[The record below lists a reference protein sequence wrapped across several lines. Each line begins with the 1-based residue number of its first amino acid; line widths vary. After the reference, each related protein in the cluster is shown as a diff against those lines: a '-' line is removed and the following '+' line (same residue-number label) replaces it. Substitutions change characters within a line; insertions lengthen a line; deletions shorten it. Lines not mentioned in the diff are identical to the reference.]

1 MLTLRQLRKRKV
13 AQWVLGYTAVA
24 WALLQAVG
32 LLAGTYGWS
41 AVPMRVGVALAV
53 LGFFLTLVIAW
64 FQGERGQQKVTRL
77 EVALIA
83 LVVLVGGAWLWQ
95 TVRSTSDQATGV
107 ATAGADSGI
116 PTIEKDPSIAVLPL
130 ENLSADKEQQ
140 YFSDG
145 ISEELLNVLNK
156 VPEMRVIARTSSFA
170 FKGQDLPVPEIAR
183 RLHVA
188 SILQGSVRKAGNRV
202 RIAVQLVRATDGAQ
216 LWAEN
221 YDRTLD
227 DIFQVQDEIAA
238 SVVEQLKIKLLKAP
252 TVTPVDPRVYA
263 LVLQAQALLDQQSKE
278 GRAQALLVFKQALAI
293 APNEARAWAGL
304 GRVYINQSIYSE
316 LPQADA
322 AKLAREALDKAL
334 KIDPRNVIAITG
346 LARLAADFDFD
357 AQAAADYNKRALQI
371 EPNNLVAINTLGILL
386 SNVGRF
392 EDALPL
398 YDYRVAHDPANP
410 TAYNNRGITR
420 YYARQWDAAI
430 DDFRTALRLSPA
442 FVGARNGIAV
452 SLLVGKGDAAGALR
466 EIAGEPD
473 EASRLQVRALAFHA
487 LGRTRESNAALQ
499 GLIRTY
505 GDQQPTLVALA
516 YSYRVD
522 RDAAFHWLDIAAQSR
537 DPAATSV
544 AFDVLTDS
552 LRDDPRWLPFL
563 RKIGYAPEQ
572 LATIRI
578 DVPRPGT

>member
-1 MLTLRQLRKRKV
+1 MLTIRQLRKRKV
-13 AQWVLGYTAVA
+13 AQWVLGYSAVA
-24 WALLQAVG
+24 WALLQV
-32 LLAGTYGWS
+32 S
-41 AVPMRVGVALAV
+41 ACCPAPTIGRLPRMRVGVALSV

-64 FQGERGQQKVTRL
+64 FQGERGQQKVTRV
-77 EVALIA
+77 EVVLIA
-83 LVVLVGGAWLWQ
+83 IVVLVGGAWLWQ
-95 TVRSTSDQATGV
+95 TVRSTSESSV
-107 ATAGADSGI
+107 ASDGPDTGI

-130 ENLSADKEQQ
+130 ENMSTDKEQQ
-140 YFSDG
+140 YFLRR

-156 VPEMRVIARTSSFA
+156 VPELRVIARTSSFA
-170 FKGQDLPVPEIAR
+170 FKGQDLAVPEIAR
-183 RLHVA
+183 RLNVA

-216 LWAEN
+216 LWVET
-221 YDRTLD
+221 YDRNLD

-238 SVVEQLKIKLLKAP
+238 SVVDQLKIKLLKAP

-278 GRAQALLVFKQALAI
+278 GRAQALLCSSRRCPSRRTKRARG
-293 APNEARAWAGL
+293 RAWGACTSTNPSTASC
-304 GRVYINQSIYSE
+304 RRRKRRSWRAKRWTRRCASIRATSS
-316 LPQADA
+316 PS
-322 AKLAREALDKAL
+322 
-334 KIDPRNVIAITG
+334 PG

-357 AQAAADYNKRALQI
+357 AQAAADYNRRALQI

-392 EDALPL
+392 DEALPL

-442 FVGARNGIAV
+442 FVGARNGIAA
-452 SLLVGKGDAAGALR
+452 SLLLGKGDAAGALR
-466 EIAGEPD
+466 EIEANRMKPRGSRCARWPSTPSAARASPMRPCSSSSRQYGE
-473 EASRLQVRALAFHA
+473 E
-487 LGRTRESNAALQ
+487 
-499 GLIRTY
+499 
-505 GDQQPTLVALA
+505 QPTLVALA

-522 RDAAFHWLDIAAQSR
+522 RDAAFHWLDEAARIR

-544 AFDVLTDS
+544 AFDVLTDP

-572 LATIRI
+572 LAAIRI
-578 DVPRPGT
+578 EVPKPGT

>member
-1 MLTLRQLRKRKV
+1 MLTIRQLRKRKV

-24 WALLQAVG
+24 WALLQGVG
-32 LLAGTYGWS
+32 MLAGTYGWS
-41 AVPMRVGVALAV
+41 AMPMRVGVALAV
-53 LGFFLTLVIAW
+53 LGFFITLVVAW

-83 LVVLVGGAWLWQ
+83 IVVIVGGAWLWQ
-95 TVRSTSDQATGV
+95 TVRTTSETSV
-107 ATAGADSGI
+107 ATTADNGI

-130 ENLSADKEQQ
+130 ENMSADKAQQ

-156 VPEMRVIARTSSFA
+156 VPELRVIARTSSFA
-170 FKGQDLPVPEIAR
+170 FKGQDLSVPDIAR

-188 SILQGSVRKAGNRV
+188 SILQGSVRKAGSRV
-202 RIAVQLVRATDGAQ
+202 RISVQLVRATDGTQ
-216 LWAEN
+216 LWSEN
-221 YDRTLD
+221 YDRSLD

-238 SVVEQLKIKLLKAP
+238 SVVDQLKIKLLKAP

-278 GRAQALLVFKQALAI
+278 GRAQALLVFKQALSI

-316 LPQADA
+316 MPPAQA

-334 KIDPRNVIAITG
+334 RIDPRNVIAITG

-487 LGRTRESNAALQ
+487 LGRTRESNEALQ
-499 GLIRTY
+499 QLIRTY
-505 GDQQPTLVALA
+505 GDQQPTLIALA

-522 RDAAFHWLDIAAQSR
+522 RDSAFHWLDEAAR
-537 DPAATSV
+537 IHDPAATSV

-552 LRDDPRWLPFL
+552 LRDDPRWPPFL

-572 LATIRI
+572 LSAIRI
-578 DVPRPGT
+578 EVPKPGT

>member
-1 MLTLRQLRKRKV
+1 MLTIRQLRKRKV

-24 WALLQAVG
+24 WALLQGVG

-41 AVPMRVGVALAV
+41 ATPMRVGVALAV

-77 EVALIA
+77 EVILIA
-83 LVVLVGGAWLWQ
+83 IVVIVGGAWLWQ
-95 TVRSTSDQATGV
+95 TVRSTSESSLTAATPL
-107 ATAGADSGI
+107 DNGI

-130 ENLSADKEQQ
+130 ENMSTDKEQQ

-156 VPEMRVIARTSSFA
+156 VPELRVIARTSSFA
-170 FKGQDLPVPEIAR
+170 FKGQDLSVPEIAR
-183 RLHVA
+183 RLNVA

-216 LWAEN
+216 LWTET
-221 YDRTLD
+221 YDRNLD

-263 LVLQAQALLDQQSKE
+263 LVLQAQALLDQQSKD
-278 GRAQALLVFKQALAI
+278 GRAQALLVFKQALSI

-316 LPQADA
+316 MPPAEA
-322 AKLAREALDKAL
+322 TKLAREALDKAL
-334 KIDPRNVIAITG
+334 RIDPRNVIAITG

-357 AQAAADYNKRALQI
+357 AQAAADYNRRALQI

-392 EDALPL
+392 DEALPL

-430 DDFRTALRLSPA
+430 DDFQTALRLSPA

-452 SLLVGKGDAAGALR
+452 SLLVGKADAAGALR
-466 EIAGEPD
+466 EINGEPD
-473 EASRLQVRALAFHA
+473 EASRLQVRALAYHA

-499 GLIRTY
+499 ALIRKY
-505 GDQQPTLVALA
+505 GEQQPTLVALA

-522 RDAAFHWLDIAAQSR
+522 RDAAFHWLDAAAR
-537 DPAATSV
+537 VHDPAATSV
-544 AFDVLTDS
+544 AFDVLTDP

-572 LATIRI
+572 LAAIRI
-578 DVPRPGT
+578 EVPKPGT

>member
-1 MLTLRQLRKRKV
+1 MLSIRQLRKRKV

-24 WALLQAVG
+24 WALLQGVG

-64 FQGERGQQKVTRL
+64 FQGERGQQKVTRV
-77 EVALIA
+77 EVMLIA
-83 LVVLVGGAWLWQ
+83 ILVIVGGAWLWQ
-95 TVRSTSDQATGV
+95 TVRTTSEAVASV
-107 ATAGADSGI
+107 ATQGTDI

-130 ENLSADKEQQ
+130 ENLSSDKQQQ

-156 VPEMRVIARTSSFA
+156 VPELRVIARTSSFA

-188 SILQGSVRKAGNRV
+188 SILQGSVRKAGSRV

-216 LWAEN
+216 LWSEN
-221 YDRTLD
+221 YDRNLD

-238 SVVEQLKIKLLKAP
+238 SVVDQLKIKLLKAP

-278 GRAQALLVFKQALAI
+278 GRAQALLVFKQALSI

-316 LPQADA
+316 MPPADA

-334 KIDPRNVIAITG
+334 RIDPRNVIAITG

-487 LGRTRESNAALQ
+487 LGRTKESNAALQ
-499 GLIRTY
+499 GLIRAY

-516 YSYRVD
+516 YAYRVD
-522 RDAAFHWLDIAAQSR
+522 RDAAFQWLDKAAELH

-563 RKIGYAPEQ
+563 RQIGYAPDQ
-572 LATIRI
+572 LAKIRI
-578 DVPRPGT
+578 DVPKPGT

>member
-1 MLTLRQLRKRKV
+1 MLTIRQLRKRKV

-24 WALLQAVG
+24 WALLQGVG
-32 LLAGTYGWS
+32 LLTDTYGWS
-41 AVPMRVGVALAV
+41 PTVMRVGVALSV
-53 LGFFLTLVIAW
+53 LGFLLTLVIAW

-83 LVVLVGGAWLWQ
+83 IVVLVGGAWLWQ
-95 TVRSTSDQATGV
+95 TVRTTSESAV
-107 ATAGADSGI
+107 ASGTTVDTDI

-130 ENLSADKEQQ
+130 ENMSADKEQQ

-156 VPEMRVIARTSSFA
+156 VPELRVIARTSSFA
-170 FKGQDLPVPEIAR
+170 FKGQDLAVPEIAR

-188 SILQGSVRKAGNRV
+188 SILQGSVRKSGNRV
-202 RIAVQLVRATDGAQ
+202 RISVQLVRATDGAQ
-216 LWAEN
+216 LWVET
-221 YDRTLD
+221 YDRNLD
-227 DIFQVQDEIAA
+227 DIFRVQDEIAA
-238 SVVEQLKIKLLKAP
+238 SVVDQLKIKLLKAP

-263 LVLQAQALLDQQSKE
+263 MVLQAQALLDQQSKE
-278 GRAQALLVFKQALAI
+278 GRAQALLVFKQALSI

-304 GRVYINQSIYSE
+304 GRVYVNQSIYSE
-316 LPQADA
+316 LPPAEA

-334 KIDPRNVIAITG
+334 RIDPHNVIAITG

-357 AQAAADYNKRALQI
+357 AQAAADYNRRALQI

-392 EDALPL
+392 DEALPL

-430 DDFRTALRLSPA
+430 DDFRSALRLSPT
-442 FVGARNGIAV
+442 FVGARTGIAS
-452 SLLVGKGDAAGALR
+452 SLLLGKRDARGALR
-466 EIAGEPD
+466 EIEAEPD
-473 EASRLQVRALAFHA
+473 EASKLQLRALAFHA
-487 LGRTRESNAALQ
+487 RGRARESEAATQ
-499 GLIRTY
+499 ELIREY
-505 GDQQPTLVALA
+505 GEEQPALVGLV
-516 YSYRVD
+516 YSYRGD
-522 RDAAFHWLDIAAQSR
+522 RDAAFKWLDKAASIR
-537 DPAATSV
+537 DPAVTSV
-544 AFDVLTDS
+544 AFDVLTDP

-572 LATIRI
+572 LAAIRI
-578 DVPRPGT
+578 EVPKPEM

>member
-13 AQWVLGYTAVA
+13 GQWVLGYTAIA
-24 WALLQAVG
+24 WALLQGVG
-32 LLAGTYGWS
+32 LLTGTYGWS
-41 AVPMRVGVALAV
+41 ATPMRVGVALAV
-53 LGFFLTLVIAW
+53 LGFFITLVVAW

-77 EVALIA
+77 EVVLIA
-83 LVVLVGGAWLWQ
+83 MVVVVGGVWLWQ
-95 TVRSTSDQATGV
+95 TLRSTAEPSVDSVTIL
-107 ATAGADSGI
+107 DSGV

-130 ENLSADKEQQ
+130 ENMSGDQEQQ

-156 VPEMRVIARTSSFA
+156 VPELRVIARTSSFA
-170 FKGQDLPVPEIAR
+170 FKGQQLAAPDIAR
-183 RLHVA
+183 RLNVA
-188 SILQGSVRKAGNRV
+188 SILQGSVRKAGNHV

-216 LWAEN
+216 LWSET
-221 YDRTLD
+221 YDRNLD

-238 SVVEQLKIKLLKAP
+238 SVVDQLKIKLLKAP

-263 LVLQAQALLDQQSKE
+263 LILQAQALLDQQSKD
-278 GRAQALLVFKQALAI
+278 GRAQALLVFKQALSI

-316 LPQADA
+316 MPPAEA

-334 KIDPRNVIAITG
+334 RIDPRNVIAISG

-357 AQAAADYNKRALQI
+357 AQAAADYNRRALRI
-371 EPNNLVAINTLGILL
+371 EPNNLVAINTVGILL

-452 SLLVGKGDAAGALR
+452 SLLVGKGDANGALR

-499 GLIRTY
+499 GLIRAY
-505 GDQQPTLVALA
+505 GEQQPTLVALA

-522 RDAAFHWLDIAAQSR
+522 RDAAFHWLDIAARTR

-572 LATIRI
+572 LASIRI
-578 DVPRPGT
+578 EVPRPGT

>member
-1 MLTLRQLRKRKV
+1 MLTIHQLRKRKV

-24 WALLQAVG
+24 WALLQGVG
-32 LLAGTYGWS
+32 LLTVTYGWS
-41 AVPMRVGVALAV
+41 PTIMRVGVALSV
-53 LGFFLTLVIAW
+53 LGFLLTLVISW

-77 EVALIA
+77 EFALIA
-83 LVVLVGGAWLWQ
+83 IVVLVGGAWLWQ
-95 TVRSTSDQATGV
+95 TVRSTSESAVT
-107 ATAGADSGI
+107 SGTTVDTDI

-130 ENLSADKEQQ
+130 ENMSTDKEQQ

-156 VPEMRVIARTSSFA
+156 VPELRVIARTSSFA
-170 FKGQDLPVPEIAR
+170 FKGQDLAVPEIAR

-188 SILQGSVRKAGNRV
+188 SILQGSVRKSGNRV

-216 LWAEN
+216 LWVET
-221 YDRTLD
+221 YDRNLD

-238 SVVEQLKIKLLKAP
+238 SVVDQLKIKLLKAP

-278 GRAQALLVFKQALAI
+278 GRAQALLVFKQALSI

-304 GRVYINQSIYSE
+304 GRVYVNQSIYSE
-316 LPQADA
+316 LPPAEA

-334 KIDPRNVIAITG
+334 RIDPHNVIAITG
-346 LARLAADFDFD
+346 LARLAADFDFNG
-357 AQAAADYNKRALQI
+357 QAAADYNRRALQI

-392 EDALPL
+392 DEALPL

-430 DDFRTALRLSPA
+430 DDFRSALRLSPA
-442 FVGARNGIAV
+442 FVGAHTGIA
-452 SLLVGKGDAAGALR
+452 SRCCWASGTRGAHCAKSKRSRTKLR
-466 EIAGEPD
+466 NSNCGHSP
-473 EASRLQVRALAFHA
+473 S
-487 LGRTRESNAALQ
+487 TR
-499 GLIRTY
+499 
-505 GDQQPTLVALA
+505 
-516 YSYRVD
+516 
-522 RDAAFHWLDIAAQSR
+522 
-537 DPAATSV
+537 SV
-544 AFDVLTDS
+544 ARAN
-552 LRDDPRWLPFL
+552 LRRQ
-563 RKIGYAPEQ
+563 R
-572 LATIRI
+572 RS
-578 DVPRPGT
+578 

>member
-1 MLTLRQLRKRKV
+1 MLTIRQLRKRKV

-24 WALLQAVG
+24 WALLQGVG

-41 AVPMRVGVALAV
+41 AVPMRVGVALSV
-53 LGFFLTLVIAW
+53 LGFFITLVIAW

-83 LVVLVGGAWLWQ
+83 IVVIVGGAWLWQ
-95 TVRSTSDQATGV
+95 TVRTTSESSVASASTPGSD
-107 ATAGADSGI
+107 I
-116 PTIEKDPSIAVLPL
+116 PTIENDPSIAVLPL
-130 ENLSADKEQQ
+130 ENMSGDKDQQ

-145 ISEELLNVLNK
+145 VSEELLNVLNK
-156 VPEMRVIARTSSFA
+156 VPDLRVIARTSSFA
-170 FKGQDLPVPEIAR
+170 FKGQDLSVPDIAR

-216 LWAEN
+216 LWVET
-221 YDRTLD
+221 YDRNLD

-238 SVVEQLKIKLLKAP
+238 SVVDQLKIKLLKAP

-263 LVLQAQALLDQQSKE
+263 LVLQAQALLDQQSKA
-278 GRAQALLVFKQALAI
+278 GRAQALVVFKQALSI

-316 LPQADA
+316 MPPAEA
-322 AKLAREALDKAL
+322 AKLAREALNRAL

-466 EIAGEPD
+466 EIDGEPD

-499 GLIRTY
+499 NLIRTY
-505 GDQQPTLVALA
+505 GDEQPTLVALA

-522 RDAAFHWLDIAAQSR
+522 RDEAFRWLDQAAQAH

-563 RKIGYAPEQ
+563 RKIGYAPDQ
-572 LATIRI
+572 LAAIRI
-578 DVPRPGT
+578 DVPKPGT

>member
-1 MLTLRQLRKRKV
+1 MLSIRQLRKRKV
-13 AQWVLGYTAVA
+13 AQWVLGYTALA
-24 WALLQAVG
+24 WAVLQGIDLLSD
-32 LLAGTYGWS
+32 TYGWS
-41 AVPMRVGVALAV
+41 ATPRRVGVALAV
-53 LGFFLTLVIAW
+53 LGFFVALIVSW
-64 FQGERGQQKVTRL
+64 YQGERGVQKVTRL
-77 EVALIA
+77 EVILILAVVAL
-83 LVVLVGGAWLWQ
+83 GAGWLWQ
-95 TVRSTSDQATGV
+95 TLGASTDTSV
-107 ATAGADSGI
+107 ASASAADAGI

-130 ENLSADKEQQ
+130 ENMSTDKEQQ

-145 ISEELLNVLNK
+145 ISEELLNVLSK
-156 VPEMRVIARTSSFA
+156 VPELRVIARTSSFA

-183 RLHVA
+183 RLNVA
-188 SILQGSVRKAGNRV
+188 SILQGSVRRAGNRV

-216 LWAEN
+216 LWTET
-221 YDRTLD
+221 YDRSLD

-238 SVVEQLKIKLLKAP
+238 SVVDQLKIKLLKAP

-278 GRAQALLVFKQALAI
+278 GRAQALAVFRQALSI

-304 GRVYINQSIYSE
+304 GRVYINQAIYSE
-316 LPQADA
+316 MPPADA
-322 AKLAREALDKAL
+322 EKLAREALDKAL
-334 KIDPRNVIAITG
+334 KIDPRNVTAITG

-357 AQAAADYNKRALQI
+357 AQAAADYNTQALRI

-392 EDALPL
+392 DEALPL

-442 FVGARNGIAV
+442 FVGARTGIAA
-452 SLLVGKGDAAGALR
+452 SLLVGKGDALGALR
-466 EIAGEPD
+466 EIEAEPD
-473 EASRLQVRALAFHA
+473 EASRLQVQALA
-487 LGRTRESNAALQ
+487 LYSIGRTRESNAALDA
-499 GLIRTY
+499 LIKTY
-505 GDQQPTLVALA
+505 GAQQPALVALA
-516 YSYRVD
+516 YSYRAD
-522 RDAAFHWLDIAAQSR
+522 RDAAFKWLDEAAR
-537 DPAATSV
+537 IHDPAATSV
-544 AFDVLTDS
+544 AFDVLSDP

-572 LATIRI
+572 LSAIRI
-578 DVPRPGT
+578 DVPKPGA

>member
-24 WALLQAVG
+24 WALLQGVG
-32 LLAGTYGWS
+32 LLTDTYGWS
-41 AVPMRVGVALAV
+41 AIPMRVGVALSV
-53 LGFFLTLVIAW
+53 LGFFLTLVVAW

-77 EVALIA
+77 EIILIA
-83 LVVLVGGAWLWQ
+83 LVVIVGGAWLWQ
-95 TVRSTSDQATGV
+95 TVRTTSDATTTETTPLV
-107 ATAGADSGI
+107 DAGI
-116 PTIEKDPSIAVLPL
+116 PTIEQDPSIAVLPL
-130 ENLSADKEQQ
+130 ENMSTDKEQQ

-156 VPEMRVIARTSSFA
+156 VPELRVIARTSSFA
-170 FKGQDLPVPEIAR
+170 FKGQNLEVPEIAR
-183 RLHVA
+183 RLNVA
-188 SILQGSVRKAGNRV
+188 SVLQGSVRKAGNRV

-216 LWAEN
+216 LWAET
-221 YDRTLD
+221 YDRDLD
-227 DIFQVQDEIAA
+227 DIFKVQDEIAA
-238 SVVEQLKIKLLKAP
+238 AVVDELKIKLLKAP

-278 GRAQALLVFKQALAI
+278 GRAQALLVFRQALSI

-316 LPQADA
+316 RPATEA
-322 AKLAREALDKAL
+322 AKLAREALDRAL

-357 AQAAADYNKRALQI
+357 AQAAADYNRRALQI

-392 EDALPL
+392 DDALPL

-410 TAYNNRGITR
+410 TAFNNRGITR
-420 YYARQWDAAI
+420 YYARQWEAAI

-442 FVGARNGIAV
+442 FVGAHTGIAA
-452 SLLVGKGDAAGALR
+452 SLLGKRDARGALA
-466 EIAGEPD
+466 EIETEPD
-473 EASRLQVRALAFHA
+473 EASRLQIRALAFHS
-487 LGRTRESNAALQ
+487 LGRARESEAALRE
-499 GLIRTY
+499 LIRNY
-505 GDQQPTLVALA
+505 GESQPALVGLV
-516 YSYRVD
+516 YSYRGE
-522 RDAAFHWLDIAAQSR
+522 RDEAFRWLDEAARIR

-544 AFDVLTDS
+544 AFDVLTDP

-578 DVPRPGT
+578 DVPQPGT

>member
-1 MLTLRQLRKRKV
+1 MLTIRQLRKRKV

-24 WALLQAVG
+24 WALLQGVG
-32 LLAGTYGWS
+32 LLADTYGWS
-41 AVPMRVGVALAV
+41 AIPMRVGVALSV

-83 LVVLVGGAWLWQ
+83 IVVIVGGAWLWQ
-95 TVRSTSDQATGV
+95 TVQTTSEQA
-107 ATAGADSGI
+107 AADASPLVSAGI
-116 PTIEKDPSIAVLPL
+116 PTIEQDPSIAVLPL
-130 ENLSADKEQQ
+130 DNMSSGQEQQ

-145 ISEELLNVLNK
+145 ISEELLNLLNK
-156 VPEMRVIARTSSFA
+156 VPELRVIARTSSFA
-170 FKGQDLPVPEIAR
+170 FKDQNLAVPEIAR
-183 RLHVA
+183 RLNVA
-188 SILQGSVRKAGNRV
+188 SILQGSVRRAGNRV

-216 LWAEN
+216 LWAET
-221 YDRTLD
+221 YDRDLN

-238 SVVEQLKIKLLKAP
+238 AVVDELKIKLLKAP
-252 TVTPVDPRVYA
+252 KVTPVDPRVYA
-263 LVLQAQALLDQQSKE
+263 LILQAQALLDQQSKD
-278 GRAQALLVFKQALAI
+278 GRAQALLVFKQALSI

-316 LPQADA
+316 IPPTEA
-322 AKLAREALDKAL
+322 AKLAREALNKAL

-392 EDALPL
+392 DEALPL

-442 FVGARNGIAV
+442 FVGARNGIAA
-452 SLLVGKGDAAGALR
+452 SLLAGKGDAAGALR
-466 EIAGEPD
+466 EIEGEPD
-473 EASRLQVRALAFHA
+473 EASRLQIRALAFFA
-487 LGRTRESNAALQ
+487 LGRTRESNGALQ
-499 GLIRTY
+499 ALIRTH
-505 GDQQPTLVALA
+505 GEEQPTLVALA

-522 RDAAFHWLDIAAQSR
+522 RDAAFEWLDKAAAAR

-544 AFDVLTDS
+544 AFDVLTDP

-563 RKIGYAPEQ
+563 TKIGYDPEQ
-572 LATIRI
+572 LARVRI
-578 DVPRPGT
+578 DVPKPGT

>member
-1 MLTLRQLRKRKV
+1 
-13 AQWVLGYTAVA
+13 
-24 WALLQAVG
+24 
-32 LLAGTYGWS
+32 
-41 AVPMRVGVALAV
+41 V
-53 LGFFLTLVIAW
+53 LGFFITLVVAW

-77 EVALIA
+77 EVSLIA
-83 LVVLVGGAWLWQ
+83 IVVIVGGAWLWQ
-95 TVRSTSDQATGV
+95 TVRSTSESTVASATTG
-107 ATAGADSGI
+107 ATDI
-116 PTIEKDPSIAVLPL
+116 PTIESDPSIAVLPL
-130 ENLSADKEQQ
+130 ENMSADKEQQ

-145 ISEELLNVLNK
+145 VSEELLNVLNK
-156 VPEMRVIARTSSFA
+156 VPELRVIARTSSFA
-170 FKGQDLPVPEIAR
+170 FKGQDLSVPDIAR
-183 RLHVA
+183 RLNVA

-216 LWAEN
+216 LWAQT
-221 YDRTLD
+221 YDRNLD

-238 SVVEQLKIKLLKAP
+238 SVVDELKIKLLKAP

-263 LVLQAQALLDQQSKE
+263 LVLQAQALLDQQSKA
-278 GRAQALLVFKQALAI
+278 GRAQAMVVFKQALSI

-316 LPQADA
+316 MPPAEA
-322 AKLAREALDKAL
+322 AKLAREALNKAL
-334 KIDPRNVIAITG
+334 QIDPRNVIAITG

-466 EIAGEPD
+466 EIDGEPD

-499 GLIRTY
+499 NLIRTY
-505 GDQQPTLVALA
+505 GDEQPTLVALA
-516 YSYRVD
+516 YAYRVD
-522 RDAAFHWLDIAAQSR
+522 RDEAFRWLDQAAKAR

-563 RKIGYAPEQ
+563 RKIGYAPDQ
-572 LATIRI
+572 LAAIRI
-578 DVPRPGT
+578 EVPKPGT

>member
-13 AQWVLGYTAVA
+13 GQWVLGYTAVA
-24 WALLQAVG
+24 WAALQVAG
-32 LLAGTYGWS
+32 MLASTYGWS
-41 AVPMRVGVALAV
+41 PTAMRVGVALSV
-53 LGFFLTLVIAW
+53 LGFFITLVIAW
-64 FQGERGQQKVTRL
+64 FQGERGVQKVTRV
-77 EVALIA
+77 EVILIA
-83 LVVLVGGAWLWQ
+83 LIMVVGGAWLWQ
-95 TVRSTSDQATGV
+95 TVRN
-107 ATAGADSGI
+107 TAESEAVPGTPLVSAGI
-116 PTIEKDPSIAVLPL
+116 PTIEQDPSIAVLPL
-130 ENLSADKEQQ
+130 ENMSTDKEQQ

-156 VPEMRVIARTSSFA
+156 VPELRVIARTSSFA
-170 FKGQDLPVPEIAR
+170 FKGQDIEIPEIAR

-188 SILQGSVRKAGNRV
+188 SILQGSVRRAGGRV

-216 LWAEN
+216 LWADT
-221 YDRTLD
+221 YDRNFD

-238 SVVEQLKIKLLKAP
+238 SVVDQLKIKLLKAP
-252 TVTPVDPRVYA
+252 IVTPVDPRVYP
-263 LVLQAQALLDQQSKE
+263 LVLQAQALFDQQSKE
-278 GRAQALLVFKQALAI
+278 GRAQALLLFKQALNI
-293 APNEARAWAGL
+293 APNESRAWAGL

-316 LPQADA
+316 MPQAEA
-322 AKLAREALDKAL
+322 AKLARDALNKAL
-334 KIDPRNVIAITG
+334 SIDPRNVIAITG

-392 EDALPL
+392 DEALPL

-430 DDFRTALRLSPA
+430 DDFRSALRLSPA
-442 FVGARNGIAV
+442 FVGARNGIAA
-452 SLLVGKGDAAGALR
+452 SLLAGKGDAAGALR
-466 EIAGEPD
+466 EIDLEPD
-473 EASRLQVRALAFHA
+473 EASRLQVRALALYS

-499 GLIRTY
+499 QLIKTY

-516 YSYRVD
+516 YAYRVD
-522 RDAAFHWLDIAAQSR
+522 RDEAFKWLGKAASSH

-544 AFDVLTDS
+544 AFDVLADS
-552 LRDDPRWLPFL
+552 LRDDPRWQPFL
-563 RKIGYAPEQ
+563 HQIGYAPEQ
-572 LATIRI
+572 LASIKI
-578 DVPRPGT
+578 EVPKPGT

>member
-1 MLTLRQLRKRKV
+1 MLTFRQLRKRKV
-13 AQWVLGYTAVA
+13 AQWVIGYTAVA
-24 WALLQAVG
+24 WAVLQG
-32 LLAGTYGWS
+32 LGMLATTYGWS
-41 AVPMRVGVALAV
+41 GTPMRVGVALSV
-53 LGFFLTLVIAW
+53 LGFFFTLVVAW

-77 EVALIA
+77 EVVLIA
-83 LVVLVGGAWLWQ
+83 VLVVVGGAWLWQ
-95 TVRSTSDQATGV
+95 TLRATSESSTAPGTPLVSA
-107 ATAGADSGI
+107 GI
-116 PTIEKDPSIAVLPL
+116 PTIEQDPSIAVLPL
-130 ENLSADKEQQ
+130 DNMSTDKEQQ

-156 VPEMRVIARTSSFA
+156 VPELRVIARTSSFA
-170 FKGQDLPVPEIAR
+170 FKGQDLEIPEIAR

-188 SILQGSVRKAGNRV
+188 SILQGSVRRAGSRV
-202 RIAVQLVRATDGAQ
+202 RIAVQLVRGSDGSQ
-216 LWAEN
+216 LWADT
-221 YDRTLD
+221 YDRD
-227 DIFQVQDEIAA
+227 FNDIFQVQDEIAA
-238 SVVEQLKIKLLKAP
+238 SVVDELKIKLLKAP
-252 TVTPVDPRVYA
+252 IVTPVDPRVYP
-263 LVLQAQALLDQQSKE
+263 LVLQAQALFDQQSKE
-278 GRAQALLVFKQALAI
+278 GRAQALLLFKQALNI

-316 LPQADA
+316 MPPAEA
-322 AKLAREALDKAL
+322 TKLARDALDKAL
-334 KIDPRNVIAITG
+334 RIDPRNVIAITG

-392 EDALPL
+392 DEALPL

-430 DDFRTALRLSPA
+430 DDFRSALRLSPA
-442 FVGARNGIAV
+442 FVGARNGIAA
-452 SLLVGKGDAAGALR
+452 SLLAGKGDAAGALR
-466 EIAGEPD
+466 EIDLEPD
-473 EASRLQVRALAFHA
+473 EASRLQVRALALHA

-499 GLIRTY
+499 ELIRKY
-505 GDQQPTLVALA
+505 GDQQPTLIALA

-522 RDAAFHWLDIAAQSR
+522 RDEAFKWLDKAASLH

-544 AFDVLTDS
+544 AFDVLSDS

-563 RKIGYAPEQ
+563 HKIGYAPEQ
-572 LATIRI
+572 LAAIRI
-578 DVPRPGT
+578 DVPKPG

>member
-24 WALLQAVG
+24 WALLQGVG
-32 LLAGTYGWS
+32 LLTDTYGWS
-41 AVPMRVGVALAV
+41 AIPMRVGVALSV
-53 LGFFLTLVIAW
+53 LGFFLTLVVAW

-77 EVALIA
+77 EIILIA
-83 LVVLVGGAWLWQ
+83 LVVIDGGAWLWH
-95 TVRSTSDQATGV
+95 TERTTSDATTTETTPLV
-107 ATAGADSGI
+107 DAGI
-116 PTIEKDPSIAVLPL
+116 PTIEQDPSIAVLPL
-130 ENLSADKEQQ
+130 ENMSTDKEQQ

-156 VPEMRVIARTSSFA
+156 VPELRVIARTSSFA
-170 FKGQDLPVPEIAR
+170 FKGQNLEVPEIAR
-183 RLHVA
+183 RLNVA
-188 SILQGSVRKAGNRV
+188 SVLQGSVRKAGNRV

-216 LWAEN
+216 LWAET
-221 YDRTLD
+221 YDRDLD
-227 DIFQVQDEIAA
+227 DIFKVQDEIAA
-238 SVVEQLKIKLLKAP
+238 AVVDELKIKLLKAP

-278 GRAQALLVFKQALAI
+278 GRAQALLVFRQALSI

-316 LPQADA
+316 RPATEA
-322 AKLAREALDKAL
+322 AKLAREALDRAL

-357 AQAAADYNKRALQI
+357 AQAAADYNRRALQI

-392 EDALPL
+392 DDALPL

-410 TAYNNRGITR
+410 TAFNNRGITR
-420 YYARQWDAAI
+420 YYARQWEAAI

-442 FVGARNGIAV
+442 FVGAHTGIAA
-452 SLLVGKGDAAGALR
+452 SLLGKRDARGALA
-466 EIAGEPD
+466 EIETEPD
-473 EASRLQVRALAFHA
+473 EASRLQIRALAFHS
-487 LGRTRESNAALQ
+487 LGRARESEAALRE
-499 GLIRTY
+499 LIRNY
-505 GDQQPTLVALA
+505 GESQPALVGLV
-516 YSYRVD
+516 YSYRGE
-522 RDAAFHWLDIAAQSR
+522 RDEAFRWLDEAARIR

-544 AFDVLTDS
+544 AFDVLTDP

-572 LATIRI
+572 LAAIRI
-578 DVPRPGT
+578 DVPQPGT

>member
-1 MLTLRQLRKRKV
+1 LQ
-13 AQWVLGYTAVA
+13 GID
-24 WALLQAVG
+24 LLSD
-32 LLAGTYGWS
+32 TYGWS
-41 AVPMRVGVALAV
+41 GTPRRVGVALAV
-53 LGFFLTLVIAW
+53 LGFFVTLIVAW
-64 FQGERGQQKVTRL
+64 YQGERGVQKVTRL
-77 EVALIA
+77 EVVLILA
-83 LVVLVGGAWLWQ
+83 VVAMGAGWLWQ
-95 TVRSTSDQATGV
+95 TVGMTSDASAAS
-107 ATAGADSGI
+107 ATAQDSGI
-116 PTIEKDPSIAVLPL
+116 PMIEKDPSIAVLPL
-130 ENLSADKEQQ
+130 ENMTADKEQQ

-145 ISEELLNVLNK
+145 ISEELLNVLSK
-156 VPEMRVIARTSSFA
+156 VPELRVIARTSSFA
-170 FKGQDLPVPEIAR
+170 FKGQDLAVPEIAR

-188 SILQGSVRKAGNRV
+188 SILQGSVRRAGNRV
-202 RIAVQLVRATDGAQ
+202 RIAVQLVRANDGAQ
-216 LWAEN
+216 LWTET
-221 YDRTLD
+221 YDRSLD

-278 GRAQALLVFKQALAI
+278 GRAQALAVFRQALSI

-304 GRVYINQSIYSE
+304 GRVYINQAIYSE
-316 LPQADA
+316 MPPAEA
-322 AKLAREALDKAL
+322 TKLAREALDKAL

-357 AQAAADYNKRALQI
+357 AQAAADYNRRALQI

-392 EDALPL
+392 DAALPL

-442 FVGARNGIAV
+442 FVGARNGIAA
-452 SLLVGKGDAAGALR
+452 SLLVGKGDASAALR

-473 EASRLQVRALAFHA
+473 QASRLQVRALALYA
-487 LGRTRESNAALQ
+487 LGRTRESDAALQ
-499 GLIRTY
+499 QLIRIH
-505 GDQQPTLVALA
+505 GDEQPTLVALA
-516 YSYRVD
+516 YSYRVE
-522 RDAAFHWLDIAAQSR
+522 RDAAFKWLDAAAR
-537 DPAATSV
+537 AHDPAATSV
-544 AFDVLTDS
+544 AFDALTDP

-563 RKIGYAPEQ
+563 RRIGYAPEQ
-572 LATIRI
+572 LTAMRI
-578 DVPRPGT
+578 DVPKPGA

>member
-24 WALLQAVG
+24 WALLQAAG
-32 LLAGTYGWS
+32 LLSNTYGWS
-41 AVPMRVGVALAV
+41 AAPMRVGVALAV

-77 EVALIA
+77 ELALIA
-83 LVVLVGGAWLWQ
+83 VVVVVGGAWLWH
-95 TVRSTSDQATGV
+95 TVRAMSESSSTAV
-107 ATAGADSGI
+107 AATADNGI

-130 ENLSADKEQQ
+130 ENMSTDKEQQ

-156 VPEMRVIARTSSFA
+156 VPELRVIARTSSFA

-183 RLHVA
+183 RLNVA

-202 RIAVQLVRATDGAQ
+202 RISVQLVRATDGAQ
-216 LWAEN
+216 LWVET
-221 YDRTLD
+221 YDRSLD
-227 DIFQVQDEIAA
+227 DIFQVQDDIAA
-238 SVVEQLKIKLLKAP
+238 SVVDQLKIKLLKAP

-278 GRAQALLVFKQALAI
+278 GRAQALVVFKQALSI

-316 LPQADA
+316 MPPAEA
-322 AKLAREALDKAL
+322 TKLAREALDKAL
-334 KIDPRNVIAITG
+334 QIDPRNVIAITG

-357 AQAAADYNKRALQI
+357 AQAAADYNKRALRI

-430 DDFRTALRLSPA
+430 NDFRTALRLSPA

-452 SLLVGKGDAAGALR
+452 SLLVGKGDAGGALR
-466 EIAGEPD
+466 EIEGEPD
-473 EASRLQVRALAFHA
+473 EASRLQVRALALHA
-487 LGRTRESNAALQ
+487 LGRTRESNGALQ
-499 GLIRTY
+499 ALIRTY
-505 GDQQPTLVALA
+505 GDEQPTLVALA

-522 RDAAFHWLDIAAQSR
+522 RDAAFHWLDEAARIR

-544 AFDVLTDS
+544 AFDVLTDP
-552 LRDDPRWLPFL
+552 LRDDPRWQPFL

-578 DVPRPGT
+578 DVPKPGS

>member
-13 AQWVLGYTAVA
+13 GQWVLGYTAVA
-24 WALLQAVG
+24 WALLQGVG
-32 LLAGTYGWS
+32 LLSDTYGWS
-41 AVPMRVGVALAV
+41 AIPMRVGVALAV

-64 FQGERGQQKVTRL
+64 FQGERGQQRVTRL
-77 EVALIA
+77 ELALIA
-83 LVVLVGGAWLWQ
+83 IVVFAGAAWLWQ
-95 TVRSTSDQATGV
+95 AARSTSGVPAAAATDV
-107 ATAGADSGI
+107 DTGI

-130 ENLSADKEQQ
+130 ENMTNDQEQQ

-145 ISEELLNVLNK
+145 ISEELLNVLTK
-156 VPEMRVIARTSSFA
+156 VPELRVIARTSSFA
-170 FKGQDLPVPEIAR
+170 FKGQNLPAPEIGR
-183 RLHVA
+183 RLNVA

-202 RIAVQLVRATDGAQ
+202 RIAVQLVRTTDGAQ
-216 LWAEN
+216 LWAER
-221 YDRTLD
+221 YDRGLD

-238 SVVEQLKIKLLKAP
+238 SVVDQLKIKLLKAP

-263 LVLQAQALLDQQSKE
+263 LVLQAQALLDQQSKA
-278 GRAQALLVFKQALAI
+278 GRAQALAVFRQALAI

-304 GRVYINQSIYSE
+304 GRVYINQAIYNE
-316 LPQADA
+316 RPPAEA
-322 AKLAREALDKAL
+322 TKLAREALDKAL
-334 KIDPRNVIAITG
+334 KIDPRNAIAITG

-357 AQAAADYNKRALQI
+357 AQAAADYNRQALRI

-392 EDALPL
+392 DQALPL

-430 DDFRTALRLSPA
+430 EDFRTALRLSPA
-442 FVGARNGIAV
+442 FVGARNGIAA
-452 SLLVGKGDAAGALR
+452 SLLAGKGDAAGALR
-466 EIAGEPD
+466 EIEGEPD

-487 LGRTRESNAALQ
+487 LGRTRESDAALQ
-499 GLIRTY
+499 QLIRTY

-522 RDAAFHWLDIAAQSR
+522 RDAAFRWLDEAARIR

-544 AFDVLTDS
+544 AFDVLTDP

-563 RKIGYAPEQ
+563 RRIGYAPEQ
-572 LATIRI
+572 LAAIRI
-578 DVPRPGT
+578 DVPKPGA

>member
-1 MLTLRQLRKRKV
+1 MLTIRQLRKRKV

-32 LLAGTYGWS
+32 LLTDTYGWS
-41 AVPMRVGVALAV
+41 ATPMRVGVALSV

-77 EVALIA
+77 EVVLIA
-83 LVVLVGGAWLWQ
+83 VVVFVGAAWLWQ
-95 TVRSTSDQATGV
+95 TVRTT
-107 ATAGADSGI
+107 ADSSVASATPLNSAGI
-116 PTIEKDPSIAVLPL
+116 PTIEQDPSIAVLPL
-130 ENLSADKEQQ
+130 DNMSSGKEQQ

-145 ISEELLNVLNK
+145 ISEELLNLLNK
-156 VPEMRVIARTSSFA
+156 VPELRVIARTSSFA
-170 FKGQDLPVPEIAR
+170 FKDQNLAVPEIAR
-183 RLHVA
+183 RLNVA
-188 SILQGSVRKAGNRV
+188 SILQGSVRRAGNRV

-216 LWAEN
+216 LWAET
-221 YDRTLD
+221 YDRDLD

-238 SVVEQLKIKLLKAP
+238 AVVDELKIKLLKAP

-278 GRAQALLVFKQALAI
+278 GRAQALVVFKQALSI

-316 LPQADA
+316 LPAADA
-322 AKLAREALDKAL
+322 SRLAHEALEKAL

-357 AQAAADYNKRALQI
+357 AQAAADYNRRALQI

-392 EDALPL
+392 DDALPL

-410 TAYNNRGITR
+410 TAFNNRGITR

-430 DDFRTALRLSPA
+430 EDFRTALRLSPA
-442 FVGARNGIAV
+442 FVGAHTGIAA
-452 SLLVGKGDAAGALR
+452 SLLLGKRDARGALR
-466 EIAGEPD
+466 EIETEPD
-473 EASRLQVRALAFHA
+473 EASRLQMRALAYHA
-487 LGRTRESNAALQ
+487 LGRARESEAALQ
-499 GLIRTY
+499 QLIRTY
-505 GDQQPTLVALA
+505 GAEQPALVALV
-516 YSYRVD
+516 YSYRGD
-522 RDAAFHWLDIAAQSR
+522 RDGAFHWLEEAARIR
-537 DPAATSV
+537 DPAATSL
-544 AFDVLTDS
+544 AFDVLSDP

-572 LATIRI
+572 LAAIRI
-578 DVPRPGT
+578 EVPKPET

>member
-1 MLTLRQLRKRKV
+1 MLTIRQLRKRKV

-32 LLAGTYGWS
+32 LLSGTYGWS
-41 AVPMRVGVALAV
+41 AVPMRVSVALSV

-64 FQGERGQQKVTRL
+64 FQGERGQQKVTRV
-77 EVALIA
+77 EVVLIA
-83 LVVLVGGAWLWQ
+83 IVVLVGGAWLWQ
-95 TVRSTSDQATGV
+95 TVRSTSESSIASVTIP
-107 ATAGADSGI
+107 GADI

-130 ENLSADKEQQ
+130 ENMSADQEQQ

-156 VPEMRVIARTSSFA
+156 VPDLRVIARTSSFA
-170 FKGQDLPVPEIAR
+170 FKGQNLPVPEIAR

-216 LWAEN
+216 LWAETYARN
-221 YDRTLD
+221 LD

-238 SVVEQLKIKLLKAP
+238 AVVDELKIKLLKAP

-278 GRAQALLVFKQALAI
+278 GRAQALLVFKQALSI

-316 LPQADA
+316 MPPAQA
-322 AKLAREALDKAL
+322 AKLARDALDKAL
-334 KIDPRNVIAITG
+334 RIDPRNVIAITG

-357 AQAAADYNKRALQI
+357 AQAAADYNRRALQI

-392 EDALPL
+392 DEALPL

-442 FVGARNGIAV
+442 FVGARNGIAA

-487 LGRTRESNAALQ
+487 LGRTRESNTALQ
-499 GLIRTY
+499 ALIRTY
-505 GDQQPTLVALA
+505 GKEQPTLVALA

-522 RDAAFHWLDIAAQSR
+522 RDAAFHWLDEAERIH

-572 LATIRI
+572 LAAIRI
-578 DVPRPGT
+578 QVPKPGT